1 MKLQTQVPLSK
12 VEHPIDYNSQML
24 LLGSCFVENIGKK
37 FSYYK
42 FQTVQNPFGILFHP
56 LAIEK
61 LISRA
66 IGQNEYTEKDVF
78 YLNERWQCYDA
89 HSDLSS
95 VSRDQ
100 LVQNLNNGLS
110 VTLHQIKKA
119 SHVII
124 TLGTVWVYALK
135 ETAQEVANCHK
146 VPQREFD
153 KKILSVSE
161 IVASLQNTIAQIK
174 SVNAEVKIIFTV
186 SPVRHLKDGFVENQ
200 LSKAHLLTAIH
211 EVLKDGNAV
220 YFPSY
225 EIMMD
230 ELRDYRFYADDMI
243 HPNTMAVNYIWEQ
256 FKSVWVSDSIEPI
269 MNDVDSIQKGL
280 RHRPFNQESE
290 QHQKFTVNLERKIA
304 YLQEE
309 YSFMNFKK

>member
-1 MKLQTQVPLSK
+1 MKLQTQVPLLK
-12 VEHPIDYNSQML
+12 AEQPIDYNSQLL

-42 FQTVQNPFGILFHP
+42 FQAVQNPFGILFHP

-61 LISRA
+61 LVSRA
-66 IGQNEYTEKDVF
+66 IEEKEYTEKDIF
-78 YLNERWQCYDA
+78 YLNDRWQCYDA

-95 VSRDQ
+95 VSREQ
-100 LVQNLNNGLS
+100 LLDNLNRGL
-110 VTLHQIKKA
+110 TATQQQLKKA

-124 TLGTVWVYALK
+124 TLGTAWVYALK
-135 ETAQEVANCHK
+135 ETKQEVANCHK

-153 KKILSVSE
+153 KKLLAIDA
-161 IVASLQNTIAQIK
+161 IVASLQNTITQIK
-174 SVNAEVKIIFTV
+174 NSNAEVNIIFTV

-200 LSKAHLLTAIH
+200 LSKAHLLAAIH
-211 EVLKDGNAV
+211 EVLKGENAT

-243 HPNTMAVNYIWEQ
+243 HPNTLAISYIWEQ
-256 FKSVWVSDSIEPI
+256 FISVWVSDSIAAI
-269 MNDVDSIQKGL
+269 MNDVDAIQKGL
-280 RHRPFNQESE
+280 LHRPFNPESE
-290 QHQKFTVNLERKIA
+290 QHQKFVDSLERKIA
-304 YLQEE
+304 YIQKE

>member
-1 MKLQTQVPLSK
+1 MKLQTQVPLLK
-12 VEHPIDYNSQML
+12 AEQPIDYNSQLL

-42 FQTVQNPFGILFHP
+42 FQAVQNPFGILFHP

-61 LISRA
+61 LVSRA
-66 IGQNEYTEKDVF
+66 IEEKEYTEKDIF
-78 YLNERWQCYDA
+78 YLNDRWQCYDA

-95 VSRDQ
+95 VSKEQ
-100 LVQNLNNGLS
+100 LLDNLNRGL
-110 VTLHQIKKA
+110 TATQQQLKKA

-124 TLGTVWVYALK
+124 TLGTAWVYALK
-135 ETAQEVANCHK
+135 ETKQEVANCHK

-153 KKILSVSE
+153 KKLLAIDA
-161 IVASLQNTIAQIK
+161 IVASLQNTITQIK
-174 SVNAEVKIIFTV
+174 NSNAEVNIIFTV

-200 LSKAHLLTAIH
+200 LSKAHLLAAIH
-211 EVLKDGNAV
+211 EVLKGENAT

-243 HPNTMAVNYIWEQ
+243 HPNTLAINYIWEQ
-256 FKSVWVSDSIEPI
+256 FISVWVSDSIAAI
-269 MNDVDSIQKGL
+269 MNDVDVIQKGL
-280 RHRPFNQESE
+280 LHRPFNPESE
-290 QHQKFTVNLERKIA
+290 QHQKFVDSLERKIA
-304 YLQEE
+304 YIQKE